1 MSAGATAGIPP
12 AVTEETAEFWAAA
25 ARGRLLAEQCAGC
38 GAQSF
43 PPRGACRSCRGR
55 AMRLVEI
62 TGPGIV
68 YSVTVNYQRWI
79 EQLPV
84 PFGIVLVEFP
94 AHPGVRVAGRLQG
107 LAPQEAFI
115 GMAVRAGTEPGPGG
129 FFIPSFRIVPGDAAQ
144 AGTP

>member
-1 MSAGATAGIPP
+1 M
-12 AVTEETAEFWAAA
+12 
-25 ARGRLLAEQCAGC
+25 Q
-38 GAQSF
+38 
-43 PPRGACRSCRGR
+43 
-55 AMRLVEI
+55 LVEI

-115 GMAVRAGTEPGPGG
+115 GMAVQAGTEPGPGG
-129 FFIPSFRIVPGDAAQ
+129 FFIPSFRIVSGDAAQ